1 MSVLCALCDSEKT
14 SKTFEVEDSVV
25 SKRVFSVWFCQR
37 CGVSFTHP
45 FLSKKELLPYYN
57 TKEYQSY
64 KKQPE
69 SFFDILYNLVRL
81 YNTKYKARLIS
92 TLICGPLLD
101 YGSGS
106 GFFSSYCRKKDLL
119 AFDHE
124 PINPFGNNNKW
135 SVDAKTLI
143 KQKGF
148 YSVITL
154 WHVLEHT
161 NFPHKKLLLLK
172 PLLKKEGHLVV
183 ALPNVNSYDNIYYK
197 KHWAGY
203 DLPRHRFHFNPLSF
217 RFLCNMVGLKITKS
231 FPLFYDSY
239 YVSYLSEKNKH
250 SSFSFI
256 KGLYT
261 GCLSNSKA
269 KTTKNHSSLIYILK
283 IK

>member
-1 MSVLCALCDSEKT
+1 MSVLCPLCGSDKT
-14 SKTFEVEDSVV
+14 SKTFEVDDSIV
-25 SKRVFSVWFCQR
+25 SKRLFSLCFCQG

-57 TKEYQSY
+57 IIDYQSY
-64 KKQPE
+64 KKYPE
-69 SFFDILYNLVRL
+69 SFFDILYNIVRL
-81 YNTKYKARLIS
+81 YNTKYKTRLIR
-92 TLICGPLLD
+92 TLIHGPLLD
-101 YGSGS
+101 YGAGS
-106 GFFSSYCRKKDLL
+106 GFFSSYCRKKNLL

-124 PINPFGNNNKW
+124 PINRFGDNNKW

-161 NFPHKKLLLLK
+161 NFPQKKLLLLK
-172 PLLKKEGHLVV
+172 ALLKKKGHLVV
-183 ALPNVNSYDNIYYK
+183 ALPNVNSYDNTFYK

-217 RFLCNMVGLKITKS
+217 RFLCNKVGLKITKS

-239 YVSYLSEKNKH
+239 YVSYLSEKNKN

-261 GCLSNSKA
+261 GFVSNSKA
-269 KTTKNHSSLIYILK
+269 KKTQNHSSLIYILK

>member
-1 MSVLCALCDSEKT
+1 MGFLCPLCGSEKT
-14 SKTFEVEDSVV
+14 NKTFEASDPIV
-25 SKRVFSVWFCQR
+25 SKRVFSVWACQG

-57 TKEYQSY
+57 ISDYQSF

-69 SFFDILYNLVRL
+69 SFFDVLYNLVRL
-81 YNTKYKARLIS
+81 YNTKYKTRLIS
-92 TLICGPLLD
+92 SLICGPLLD
-101 YGSGS
+101 YGAGS

-119 AFDHE
+119 AFDYE
-124 PINPFGNNNKW
+124 PINPCGNNNKW
-135 SVDAKTLI
+135 SVGAKALI

-161 NFPHKKLLLLK
+161 CFPQKKLLLLK
-172 PLLKKEGHLVV
+172 TLLKKKGRLVV

-197 KHWAGY
+197 KNWAGY

-217 RFLCNMVGLKITKS
+217 RFLCNKVGLKITKT

-239 YVSYLSEKNKH
+239 YVSYLSEKNKN

-261 GCLSNSKA
+261 GFVSNSKA
-269 KTTKNHSSLIYILK
+269 KKTQNHSSLIYVLK